1 MDRTGTSE
9 FLIQEYLKNNAF
21 TQLLGM
27 EFSLL
32 GPGRVG
38 YSMSVDAQHL
48 ATPGF
53 LHGGVVTTLL
63 DATMGAGAMTLVAD
77 EWKVVSTI
85 EMNVNF
91 LKPGLLGSRLQA
103 VSEVVRKGK
112 GVIFMKATLRNED
125 NAILAVANGSFY
137 PFSADKAGY
146 SLI

>member
-1 MDRTGTSE
+1 MDRASTAE
-9 FLIQEYLKNNAF
+9 FLVQEYLKNNAF
-21 TQLLGM
+21 TQLLGL
-27 EFSLL
+27 EFSWIE
-32 GPGRVG
+32 PGKVC
-38 YSMSVDAQHL
+38 YAMSVEAKHM

-53 LHGGVVTTLL
+53 LHGGVVSTLL

-85 EMNVNF
+85 EMNVSF
-91 LKPGLLGSRLQA
+91 LKPGLLGTKLQA

-112 GVIFMKATLRNED
+112 GVIFMKAILRNED

-146 SLI
+146 

>member
-1 MDRTGTSE
+1 MDRTSPAE

-21 TQLLGM
+21 TKLLGL
-27 EFSLL
+27 EFTWIQ
-32 GPGRVG
+32 PGCISYRL
-38 YSMSVDAQHL
+38 SVEAQHL

-53 LHGGVVTTLL
+53 LHGGVITTML

-91 LKPGLLGSRLQA
+91 LKPGLLGSMLIA
-103 VSEVVRKGK
+103 TSEVVRKGK
-112 GVIFMKATLRNED
+112 GVIFMKATLQNED
-125 NAILAVANGSFY
+125 NVILAVANGSFY

-146 SLI
+146 SLN

>member
-1 MDRTGTSE
+1 MDRTGAAE
-9 FLIQEYLKNNAF
+9 RLVQQYLDKNAF
-21 TQLLGM
+21 TKLLGM
-27 EFSLL
+27 QFSWIEQ
-32 GPGRVG
+32 GRVS
-38 YSMSVDAQHL
+38 YALLVEDAHL

-53 LHGGVVTTLL
+53 LHGGVVTTIL

-91 LKPGLLGSRLQA
+91 LKPGLLGTKLEA

-137 PFSADKAGY
+137 PFGAEKAGY
-146 SLI
+146 ILT